1 MLDTRASGG
10 DRYLLGF
17 HESDILVWDHFRR
30 CNRGQGK
37 TGLLRALA
45 VGTLLRCR
53 GLRHRSKVSA
63 DVHREDQ
70 DTRTGRGRRSIL
82 INGRRDRTLL
92 YTAARH
98 SLRISLAKCVDST
111 HIELNRFYELSV
123 SRHLAPG
130 WIDGTRGNLPCDR
143 SIHGGFSVFYGR
155 LCEAPKAIAALRY
168 GLGKIAI
175 DSWIAL
181 DRLGCQTRY
190 VRFGHVRWCW
200 IRLFWLWSKG

>member
-1 MLDTRASGG
+1 MSLISSFVITFAGVTAARAKQVC
-10 DRYLLGF
+10 Y
-17 HESDILVWDHFRR
+17 
-30 CNRGQGK
+30 
-37 TGLLRALA
+37 A
-45 VGTLLRCR
+45 
-53 GLRHRSKVSA
+53 RSRSVLSYGVAVSA
-63 DVHREDQ
+63 IDPRSALMYI
-70 DTRTGRGRRSIL
+70 GRIRIRARGEVVVRSWLMAAEIE
-82 INGRRDRTLL
+82 RC